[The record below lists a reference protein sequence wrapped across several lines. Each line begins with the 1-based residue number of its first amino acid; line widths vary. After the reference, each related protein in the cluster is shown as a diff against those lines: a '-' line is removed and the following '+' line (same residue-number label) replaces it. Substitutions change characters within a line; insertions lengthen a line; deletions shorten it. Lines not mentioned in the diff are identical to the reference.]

1 MRGGTRRLGL
11 TTLILVGAIIVL
23 GAVAVTSLMFGSKI
37 TPLGDLLDAWRG
49 TGDPYLR
56 SVIDLRME
64 RTVLGNVTG
73 AALAVSGLLLQ
84 SATGN
89 PLADPGLLGITGGAS
104 AAMVAG
110 SAFFGLSLG
119 SHAAVWVAL
128 AGAGIAAV
136 AVYVLGSGG
145 DLVRLVL
152 AGAVIA
158 AVLTAF
164 IQAVTISRVDVF
176 DDFRFWVVGSLS
188 AGGGDATRLVAPFL
202 IAGLVIAVAVAPGLN
217 AVALGRESATAL
229 GTHTTR
235 TIALSLLAATLLAA
249 GATAAVGPIAF
260 VGLAVP
266 HVARALV
273 GADVRVQLWLCLV
286 LGPVMLVGA
295 DILARI
301 VLRPQEI
308 MVGVVTAFVGA
319 PALLLAV
326 RRLRDER

>member
-1 MRGGTRRLGL
+1 MRGGTRRIG
-11 TTLILVGAIIVL
+11 TTTAILVGALVVL
-23 GAVAVTSLMFGSKI
+23 GAVAVASLMFGSKI
-37 TPLGDLLDAWRG
+37 TPLEDLLNAVQG
-49 TGDPYLR
+49 GGDPYLR
-56 SVIDLRME
+56 SVLDLRIE
-64 RTVLGNVTG
+64 RTVLGIVTG

-84 SATGN
+84 AVTGN

-128 AGAGIAAV
+128 VGAVIAAA
-136 AVYVLGSGG
+136 AVYLLGSGG

-188 AGGGDATRLVAPFL
+188 AGGAEATRLVAPFL
-202 IAGLVIAVAVAPGLN
+202 LVGLLIAVFVAPGLN
-217 AVALGRESATAL
+217 TVALGRESATAL

-235 TIALSLLAATLLAA
+235 TIALTLLAATLLAA

-266 HVARALV
+266 HVVRALV
-273 GADVRVQLWLCLV
+273 GADVRVQLWLSLI
-286 LGPVMLVGA
+286 LGPIMLVGA

-308 MVGVVTAFVGA
+308 MVGVVTAFIGA
-319 PALLLAV
+319 PALLIAV